1 MVYDYNWKRI
11 LLLGCRS
18 FVGDIRKIGSSWHF
32 KLFFQHVNTVQC
44 SYKSP
49 KISLQKLNIVVEWS
63 WVRERAVFNSFH
75 SSEIQRSNKREIQQ
89 VSLQIYNE
97 LKQRNIKEMF
107 ESFKFQYCCT
117 AKKECIITQVKPVV
131 DVSDMF
137 NKICVWFSVI
147 YHFGNL
153 SYTFQSIFLPL
164 LSRKETYLAFFLK
177 EIKIEGAA
185 IDVFWYSWLNTG
197 FSREGVHTIVIV
209 FLGGIWVFGDD
220 CKGTETLN
228 WWLSISLLS
237 PISLCRKWICWA
249 FLAAKCHIMEICA
262 ILSLRKST
270 FAKTQKSN
278 IFNLHQSQEM

>member
-1 MVYDYNWKRI
+1 MIAIGREYFWWDADNLWEILGKLEVPDISNCSFNTLTLFNVHTKAPKFPFRNWI
-11 LLLGCRS
+11 L
-18 FVGDIRKIGSSWHF
+18 SSSGVESESAQFSTHSTHQKSNALIKGKSSKFLF
-32 KLFFQHVNTVQC
+32 KYTTNWN
-44 SYKSP
+44 K
-49 KISLQKLNIVVEWS
+49 
-63 WVRERAVFNSFH
+63 
-75 SSEIQRSNKREIQQ
+75 EIFKKCLKVSN
-89 VSLQIYNE
+89 
-97 LKQRNIKEMF
+97 
-107 ESFKFQYCCT
+107 
-117 AKKECIITQVKPVV
+117 
-131 DVSDMF
+131 
-137 NKICVWFSVI
+137 VWFSVI

-164 LSRKETYLAFFLK
+164 LSRKETYLAFFLI
-177 EIKIEGAA
+177 EIKLERAA
-185 IDVFWYSWLNTG
+185 IVVFWYSWLNTG
-197 FSREGVHTIVIV
+197 FSREKEFIQLSS
-209 FLGGIWVFGDD
+209 FFGGIWVFGDD